1 MTNSAAKAPAGARY
15 VESRPAEIDWID
27 AFPGER
33 VAIRVHHSAVDGRY
47 AIVDS
52 ISQPGTATPRHT
64 HSEDEVFEVLEG
76 TATLECDGL
85 RMSAPPGTVIAVP
98 AGTVHAWANFT
109 DVPVHMRMTLTP
121 GGFEDILGKLPHLT
135 PQETIELAKQFGTVV
150 VGPPL
155 ARSDD

>member
-1 MTNSAAKAPAGARY
+1 MSNLAAKPLAGARFI
-15 VESRPAEIDWID
+15 ESRPAEIDWID

-33 VAIRVHHSAVDGRY
+33 VAIRVHHSEVGGRY

-76 TATLECDGL
+76 NATLECDGV
-85 RMSAPPGTVIAVP
+85 RMVAGPGTVIAVP
-98 AGTVHAWANFT
+98 AGIAHAWANFT
-109 DVPVHMRMTLTP
+109 DTPVHMRMTLTP
-121 GGFEDILGKLPHLT
+121 GGFEDIFGKLPHLT
-135 PQETIELAKQFGTVV
+135 PQETVELAKEFGTVV

-155 ARSDD
+155 ARSDA